1 MVDLKLLEQKRTSA
15 VVCSEIK
22 PRVRKDQKKKK
33 KSHKFK
39 RRHNSKEVYLDT
51 RTQQGEG
58 NIQMQMACSSSGRSC
73 K

>member
-33 KSHKFK
+33 KPQIQKKTQFK
-39 RRHNSKEVYLDT
+39 RGISGHKDTAGRREHPDADGLQLIWEVL
-51 RTQQGEG
+51 
-58 NIQMQMACSSSGRSC
+58 
-73 K
+73 